1 MFKSY
6 FAVLF
11 SLALSPQLLANDA
24 VTIPDEPQ
32 SSKIISA
39 KLITELTAKG
49 QKVSALALEYED
61 ELFNGEGLETRYQ
74 IEVVLDGKSQG
85 ERQILRSYGMDKPT
99 LSPQAKSG
107 NYLILELNKEDT
119 NADVYSLRTENSEPM
134 SFRAKNEQGEIIQR
148 DIVQSNRVPEFYQ
161 QRLQYHVTQQGLLKL
176 SNGKTV
182 APQNISVTAEAKN
195 RHNLW
200 FDQFAAD
207 QVSLNDP
214 KNILHYQLYKPHFT
228 ADNAKH
234 QSAVAQQYPL
244 TIFLHGS
251 GQLGQDNVAQLLS
264 SQGAI
269 STLQYEEGF
278 VLAPQYSSVFDP
290 FDNVKQGQRGGI
302 HWQTENRRALLL
314 AMIDKT
320 LQQHPQIDPARIYL
334 VGLSRGAEGALYLL
348 LDRPHFFAAAL
359 LMGGRE
365 AYSVEWIDGNANQE
379 NLAPLANM
387 PIWFFHSKEDKVSP
401 VAGSRINYQILRQ
414 QLKNPAV
421 KYTEFSFEQAG
432 DNGIVN
438 NNPHNTWDAVFNSP
452 AAQRWL
458 LQQTRIL
465 KQTKE

>member
-11 SLALSPQLLANDA
+11 SLALSPQLLANDV
-24 VTIPDEPQ
+24 VTIPDEPE

-61 ELFNGEGLETRYQ
+61 ELFNGEGVETRYQ

-228 ADNAKH
+228 ADNTKH
-234 QSAVAQQYPL
+234 QNAVAQQYPL

-278 VLAPQYSSVFDP
+278 VLAPQYASVAAFIGRQKT
-290 FDNVKQGQRGGI
+290 VERCC
-302 HWQTENRRALLL
+302 WQ
-314 AMIDKT
+314 
-320 LQQHPQIDPARIYL
+320 
-334 VGLSRGAEGALYLL
+334 
-348 LDRPHFFAAAL
+348 
-359 LMGGRE
+359 
-365 AYSVEWIDGNANQE
+365 
-379 NLAPLANM
+379 
-387 PIWFFHSKEDKVSP
+387 
-401 VAGSRINYQILRQ
+401 
-414 QLKNPAV
+414 
-421 KYTEFSFEQAG
+421 
-432 DNGIVN
+432 
-438 NNPHNTWDAVFNSP
+438 
-452 AAQRWL
+452 
-458 LQQTRIL
+458 
-465 KQTKE
+465 